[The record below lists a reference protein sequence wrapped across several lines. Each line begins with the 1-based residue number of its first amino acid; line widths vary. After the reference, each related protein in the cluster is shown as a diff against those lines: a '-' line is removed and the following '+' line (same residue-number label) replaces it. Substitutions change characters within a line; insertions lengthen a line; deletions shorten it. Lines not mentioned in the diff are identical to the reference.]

1 MKPAPVPYIALT
13 TSPPPRTVPMKRF
26 APALIL
32 VALGGCDAPPAPD
45 GPRYASAP
53 PSGSAPVLRFAIH
66 PLHNPQKLASAYQPL
81 IDQIN
86 RQLNGVRLELEA
98 SRDYAEFERKL
109 RQRGPDFL
117 LPNPWQTLEAGK
129 VGYHVLAMA
138 GEPADFK
145 GLILVRRDS
154 PIKQISD
161 LKGKPISYPSPTA
174 LAACVMPQWFLRANG
189 IDVTRDLD
197 NRYVGSQ
204 ESSIMNVY
212 LGQTSAGATWPPPW
226 RAFQKE
232 HPREAAELRE
242 AWETPALINNSVMA
256 RDDVPEATIATVRR
270 TLLELEHNAAGRE
283 ILAGIET
290 SRFRPATDKDYEQ
303 VRQFIAEFEAKV
315 RKIEDRR

>member
-1 MKPAPVPYIALT
+1 MKPAPAPYAFT
-13 TSPPPRTVPMKRF
+13 APRTVLRTVLMKPF
-26 APALIL
+26 ALALIL
-32 VALGGCDAPPAPD
+32 VALGGCDAPPAPG
-45 GPRYASAP
+45 GPRYAQAP
-53 PSGSAPVLRFAIH
+53 QGSSTPVLRFAIH

-81 IDQIN
+81 IDHLN
-86 RQLNGVRLELEA
+86 RQLSGVQLELEA

-138 GEPADFK
+138 GEASDFK

-154 PIKQISD
+154 RIGQISD

-174 LAACVMPQWFLRANG
+174 LAACILPQWFFRSNG
-189 IDVTRDLD
+189 LDVTRDLD

-204 ESSIMNVY
+204 ESSILNVY

-226 RAFQKE
+226 RAFQKD
-232 HPREAAELRE
+232 HPREAAELRV
-242 AWETPALINNSVMA
+242 AWETPSLINNSVMA
-256 RDDVPEATIATVRR
+256 RDDVPEAIVATVRR
-270 TLLELEHNAAGRE
+270 TLLELEGSAAGRE
-283 ILAGIET
+283 ILAGMET
-290 SRFRPATDKDYEQ
+290 ARFRPAGDKDYEQ

-315 RKIEDRR
+315 RKVEDRR